1 MAAGHFSVGN
11 SRQLLDAEVGLTAAT
26 GGHTQHMDDQTET
39 DREEEADRQL
49 AELVQELRL
58 VLPGTTVLFGFLLS
72 VPFSAGAETL
82 TAFDRVVYFIAFLG
96 AGLAMVFLLAE
107 AGYHRLR
114 GKPYDKQVM
123 ITTAT
128 HQAIAALVALGISL
142 IAGVVLVADLVYGPA
157 VAFAVATPLGIGAL
171 WLWFGLPLWR
181 RFHGDP
187 SVG

>member
-1 MAAGHFSVGN
+1 MRLIAGTNGY
-11 SRQLLDAEVGLTAAT
+11 T
-26 GGHTQHMDDQTET
+26 GRVSEQTES
-39 DREEEADRQL
+39 DHEEEADRQL
-49 AELVQELRL
+49 NELVQELRL

-72 VPFSAGAETL
+72 VPFATGSATL
-82 TAFDRVVYFIAFLG
+82 NTFDRVTFFIAFLG

-123 ITTAT
+123 IRTAT
-128 HQAIAALVALGISL
+128 HQAIAALVTLGISL
-142 IAGVVLVADLVYGPA
+142 IACVVLVADLVYGPS

-181 RFHGDP
+181 RIHGDP
-187 SVG
+187 PER